1 MLPHVLELLKKWC
14 SPMNCELPRSLRVVL
29 VNVLVNAVVNAVV
42 IALVNAPV
50 AANLAVAQQSKSLAP
65 TPKAPAKVA
74 HTASSK
80 AAAALTEEQ
89 RALHALNRLTFGPR
103 PGDLQKVMDAGVDD
117 WIEQE
122 LHPEEIPDSVLE
134 GKLGQFR
141 TLRMSTRDLVQTFP
155 NTNLV
160 KSASEGKTPL
170 PTDPLKR
177 TIYEVQIS
185 ILADRQKQ
193 EQLARDGKTPDAE
206 TKAKID
212 KQNQDTVS
220 AEADSIL
227 ALAKEKRMEAI
238 LALSPDER
246 RLFVSLIHGQQRD
259 RLLADFAPEQREAFV
274 GMTNS
279 VAVVDGELQQAKVL
293 RALYGERQLQEVMTD
308 FWFNH
313 FNIYLNKDADQYL
326 VTAYERDTIR
336 AHALGKFKDL
346 LLATAQSPAM
356 LFYLDNWASMGPKSP
371 QAIAANKGKPGQ
383 AVAGLNEN
391 YGRELMELHTLG
403 VNGGYTQHDV
413 TELARVLTGWT
424 IQPLEQ
430 GAAYQF
436 DLKKHD
442 PGDKLVLG
450 QTIPENGQ
458 NEGLQ
463 MLDILAHHPSTAKF
477 VCRKLAMRFVA
488 DDPPPVLVDRL
499 AQKFLATDGD
509 IREVLRTLFKSPEF
523 WSPKT
528 YRAKV
533 KTPFEFAISSL
544 RATGTDVTSAGPLLG
559 ILSRMGMPL
568 YQMVP
573 PTGYSMTASTWMSSE
588 ALIDRMN
595 FALDLSNGKVG
606 GTNFDAGRLLAL
618 GTLTSRGFPRP
629 NPADSDSSRG
639 QETALLLLENALLNG
654 EVSASTQ
661 KAIRRQLDDPQ
672 VAAHALDDPKRTLN
686 DRPRHRI
693 AGISAPVKR
702 SQRPTLA
709 LFIIHPPAMAPRMMS
724 GSCPDTTLSG
734 RGVSA
739 GS

>member
-1 MLPHVLELLKKWC
+1 MLQHVLELLKKWC

-122 LHPEEIPDSVLE
+122 LHPEEIPDSVLD

-686 DRPRHRI
+686 TMTALVIGSPEFQHR
-693 AGISAPVKR
+693 
-702 SQRPTLA
+702 
-709 LFIIHPPAMAPRMMS
+709 
-724 GSCPDTTLSG
+724 
-734 RGVSA
+734 
-739 GS
+739 

>member
-1 MLPHVLELLKKWC
+1 M
-14 SPMNCELPRSLRVVL
+14 
-29 VNVLVNAVVNAVV
+29 
-42 IALVNAPV
+42 
-50 AANLAVAQQSKSLAP
+50 
-65 TPKAPAKVA
+65 
-74 HTASSK
+74 
-80 AAAALTEEQ
+80 
-89 RALHALNRLTFGPR
+89 NRLTFGPR

-686 DRPRHRI
+686 TMTALVIGSPEFQHR
-693 AGISAPVKR
+693 
-702 SQRPTLA
+702 
-709 LFIIHPPAMAPRMMS
+709 
-724 GSCPDTTLSG
+724 
-734 RGVSA
+734 
-739 GS
+739 